1 MLKKFPIATLMFLTS
16 LLGSVAF
23 GEDLST
29 HRAYRVTSYNLGV
42 ILEVQEKKSRFTSNN
57 YRPLMIT
64 SAAADVLN
72 TEHQGTVSW
81 VETNSH
87 TTSTSGVAVSAQ
99 FKATDKISFQGAFGV
114 TRNLWAPDS
123 LEYENESG
131 WEANLGIIY
140 KLVDNLSY
148 ELHFGYLDTGD
159 IFTDQSTYTDVE
171 NIIMVSNR
179 LTMSF

>member
-1 MLKKFPIATLMFLTS
+1 M
-16 LLGSVAF
+16 GSSVY
-23 GEDLST
+23 GEELST
-29 HRAYRVTSYNLGV
+29 HHAYRVTSYNLGA
-42 ILEVQEKKSRFTSNN
+42 ILEPKEQTSQFRSDS

-64 SAAADVLN
+64 STASDVLN

-81 VETNSH
+81 VETDSH
-87 TTSTSGVAVSAQ
+87 TASTSGMALSAQ
-99 FKATDKISFQGAFGV
+99 FKASEKISLQGAFGV

-123 LEYENESG
+123 LEYENESS

-148 ELHFGYLDTGD
+148 ELHFGYMDTGD
-159 IFTDQSTYTDVE
+159 LFNDQSMYTDVE